1 MKIKKGF
8 TLRNVGGEMIV
19 VGEGLEQ
26 VNFNKIIVMN
36 DSAIYLWNSLIDKN
50 FKEED
55 AAMLLTER
63 YNVSKEK
70 AYKDVVALFNVWK
83 NAGILE

>member
-55 AAMLLTER
+55 AAMLLTQR

-70 AYKDVVALFNVWK
+70 AYKDVVVLFNVWK